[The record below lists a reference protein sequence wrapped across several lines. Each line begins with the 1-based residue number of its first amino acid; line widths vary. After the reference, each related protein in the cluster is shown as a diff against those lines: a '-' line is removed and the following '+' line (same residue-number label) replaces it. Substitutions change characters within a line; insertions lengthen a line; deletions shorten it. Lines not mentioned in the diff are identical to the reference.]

1 MTNFNSHSRSLRRR
15 FVALGAATMM
25 AASLGTGAASA
36 APLGSSQQD
45 INRVVL
51 GAHDNIHNGTRGLP
65 EPIRG
70 SINRA
75 ADDATNFL
83 APGALAARERANK
96 PAPRPAPPKKRPAPA
111 PRNNPCP
118 ANARGCVS
126 LRDQTAWLQRGGKT
140 SYGPVKVS
148 TGKRG
153 YETPKGWHVIT
164 RKVKNEVSRTYGN
177 APMPYSVYF
186 TNNGHAFHQG
196 SPYVMSHGCIHLAAP
211 HAQNFFNALN
221 VGDRIYIY

>member
-1 MTNFNSHSRSLRRR
+1 MTKSNSRSLRHRLAAAG
-15 FVALGAATMM
+15 VATMM

-45 INRVVL
+45 INNFVL
-51 GAHDNIHNGTRGLP
+51 GARDNVHNSTRGLP
-65 EPIRG
+65 EPVRG
-70 SINRA
+70 QINRA
-75 ADDATNFL
+75 ADDAANFF

-96 PAPRPAPPKKRPAPA
+96 PAPRPAPKHRPA
-111 PRNNPCP
+111 PRNTQCP
-118 ANARGCVS
+118 AQARGCVN
-126 LRDQTAWLQRGGKT
+126 LRNQTAWLQRGGKT
-140 SYGPVKVS
+140 SYGPVKIS
-148 TGKRG
+148 SGKRG

-196 SPYVMSHGCIHLAAP
+196 DPNVMSHGCIHLASP
-211 HAQNFFNALN
+211 HAANFFNALK

>member
-1 MTNFNSHSRSLRRR
+1 MTKSNSRSLRHRLAAAG
-15 FVALGAATMM
+15 VATMM

-45 INRVVL
+45 INNFVL
-51 GAHDNIHNGTRGLP
+51 GARDNVHNSTRGLP
-65 EPIRG
+65 EPARG
-70 SINRA
+70 QINRA
-75 ADDATNFL
+75 ADDAANFF

-96 PAPRPAPPKKRPAPA
+96 PAPRPAPKKRPAPA
-111 PRNNPCP
+111 PRNTPCP
-118 ANARGCVS
+118 INARGCVS
-126 LRDQTAWLQRGGKT
+126 LRNQTAWLQRGGKT

-164 RKVKNEVSRTYGN
+164 RKVKDDYSRTYSN

-196 SPYVMSHGCIHLAAP
+196 SPNVMSHGCIHLAAP
-211 HAQNFFNALN
+211 HAKNFFNALN
-221 VGDRIYIY
+221 IGDRIYIY